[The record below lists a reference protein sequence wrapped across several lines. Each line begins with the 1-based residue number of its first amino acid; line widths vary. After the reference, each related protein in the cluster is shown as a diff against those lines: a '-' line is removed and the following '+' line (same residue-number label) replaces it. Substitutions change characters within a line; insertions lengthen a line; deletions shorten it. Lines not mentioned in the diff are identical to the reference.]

1 MILSL
6 EESVAQEAK
15 HKFNTYFKEWLAN
28 LSFQNI
34 RQFPINH
41 DTSLIYGSKTAFL
54 IYGMPSWPF
63 HLSEFCSLLL
73 SGSLAAYLIHW
84 SLAAP
89 FILSDF
95 VIFSFMEV
103 LHAHP
108 FI

>member
-34 RQFPINH
+34 IQCPNNH

-54 IYGMPSWPF
+54 IYG
-63 HLSEFCSLLL
+63 
-73 SGSLAAYLIHW
+73 SLAAYLIC
-84 SLAAP
+84 
-89 FILSDF
+89 
-95 VIFSFMEV
+95 
-103 LHAHP
+103 
-108 FI
+108 

>member
-1 MILSL
+1 
-6 EESVAQEAK
+6 
-15 HKFNTYFKEWLAN
+15 
-28 LSFQNI
+28 
-34 RQFPINH
+34 
-41 DTSLIYGSKTAFL
+41 
-54 IYGMPSWPF
+54 MPSWPF